1 MRVHPSFYNAC
12 LASIC
17 LTLCLRTQP
26 ALGLVTVTVT
36 PANQVVVVGSN
47 VVFNAQV
54 SATGGELVTGYTWQV
69 AANGG
74 GPYTPIPNA
83 TTATLN
89 LPNIQT
95 TNTGYYFAQ
104 VTYSVGTNSGASAS
118 AAVSLV
124 VLDQA
129 RVVSQPQGGLIRII
143 GTNASFS
150 VSALGAPPLGYQ
162 WRLNGANLANGS
174 RITGATGTTLS
185 LNALVVPDTGSYD
198 VVVTNAVVFTN
209 LSLVFT
215 NTFAATSQVATLS
228 VFAPPG
234 ISIPPQ
240 STNVILGSNVTF
252 SVTASGTP
260 PLSFQWQMNGTN
272 LSDGPR
278 ISGSASNL
286 LTISATVSNDTGGYS
301 VLVTNPV
308 GSATSSVATLTVLV
322 PAVFT
327 SATNVAGRQGAFFSF
342 TNTAVGT
349 LPITFGVTSLPAGLL
364 LQPTNGVIS
373 GTPTVTGVF
382 NLTLYATNA
391 AMTTTGQLVMT
402 LTTGIPGITSAA
414 TASGKQGNS
423 FTYTITASNGP
434 TLFAA
439 AGLPAGLNLNSAS
452 GAITGAPLVSG
463 TFPVTLGAANQY
475 RREHPDADAD
485 PLLGGAGHYQRAHG
499 HRHGEPKR
507 FHLYHQGEQHA
518 HPVRRI
524 GPAGGAVRQSH

>member
-74 GPYTPIPNA
+74 DLIPIPNA

-162 WRLNGANLANGS
+162 WRLNGANLANGA

-209 LSLVFT
+209 LSWCLPTPSLPPARSPPF
-215 NTFAATSQVATLS
+215 S

-260 PLSFQWQMNGTN
+260 PLSFQWQMNG
-272 LSDGPR
+272 P
-278 ISGSASNL
+278 IC
-286 LTISATVSNDTGGYS
+286 
-301 VLVTNPV
+301 
-308 GSATSSVATLTVLV
+308 
-322 PAVFT
+322 
-327 SATNVAGRQGAFFSF
+327 Q
-342 TNTAVGT
+342 TAR
-349 LPITFGVTSLPAGLL
+349 A
-364 LQPTNGVIS
+364 
-373 GTPTVTGVF
+373 
-382 NLTLYATNA
+382 
-391 AMTTTGQLVMT
+391 
-402 LTTGIPGITSAA
+402 SAA
-414 TASGKQGNS
+414 
-423 FTYTITASNGP
+423 P
-434 TLFAA
+434 
-439 AGLPAGLNLNSAS
+439 PA
-452 GAITGAPLVSG
+452 TC
-463 TFPVTLGAANQY
+463 
-475 RREHPDADAD
+475 
-485 PLLGGAGHYQRAHG
+485 
-499 HRHGEPKR
+499 
-507 FHLYHQGEQHA
+507 
-518 HPVRRI
+518 
-524 GPAGGAVRQSH
+524 